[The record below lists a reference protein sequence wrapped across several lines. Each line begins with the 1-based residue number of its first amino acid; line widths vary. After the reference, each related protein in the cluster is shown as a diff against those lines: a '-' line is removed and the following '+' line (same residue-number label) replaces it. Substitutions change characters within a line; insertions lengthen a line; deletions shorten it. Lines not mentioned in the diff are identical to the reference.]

1 MIKFDLHIH
10 SFASRYKESEGIVDA
25 STTDN
30 AAVLLEKL
38 NDADVGLF
46 SITDH
51 NRFWPELYEKL
62 DELIASGQFSK
73 VQGLLAGVEFDVQIN
88 PTMSK
93 CHIITIF
100 DAKNKREN
108 YQRIHNVIEQHKL
121 EGQNDA
127 YEKHDYEDLLREI
140 GLDVIL
146 IACQRNSLDRH
157 HGHHNSLSEAT
168 MEPEELLMTG
178 YINAL
183 EFQRPNVEGILRD
196 NLKKVPVQVGLVMGS
211 DCHEWAAY
219 PNHHTGQGN
228 PQFIHSRANILPTFK
243 GLLMAVTSPET
254 RINKQENRNR
264 EFIQHIHIGDKTIPL
279 ENGLVAIIGEN
290 GSGKS
295 SLIKILQGKTS
306 EAFVKR
312 IKEKNCISYSETES
326 SKRLYIE
333 QGQIVDKF
341 GKGSLFPPDNFLPV
355 DHTEFRDAYSLFAY
369 GILDNIKKRIRAK
382 TTFKQLGNESLEY
395 NELIHLAS
403 YYINFLVDSD
413 YAEIENPH
421 EEYDKKLH
429 DLLETIFLM
438 RSDGY
443 FVNYQNEINQIL
455 ELLSKIYSVVHEAS
469 DEKVVERLVK
479 NHIVSASTE
488 YDQKIQEAATSHQL
502 DQRDYLDKRKNF
514 ISRIADAARKGSEEI
529 VFPEKPRPIQGCS
542 MNPHHG
548 FSFNSEA
555 KYNDRD
561 VIEEFLGRMFTSDYR
576 SIEALQAI
584 ESNENLKNAIF
595 RCTSVDQIDS
605 QFERNLNS
613 FLEEMCKTSDYIVDS
628 SQHNEAVGNTLG
640 ELSLAY
646 FKYMTEHE
654 TEKCIFLIDQP
665 EDHISNNNIS
675 QKLLRYFNS
684 IRTKKQIIMV
694 THNPLLVV
702 NQDVDQV
709 LFIRNIGDK
718 MEIISGCLEYE
729 DGDVN
734 ILDLI
739 AKNMD
744 GGKDSIEKR
753 LKVYG
758 KENHLD
764 DAAV

>member
-1 MIKFDLHIH
+1 MIKLDLHIH
-10 SFASRYKESEGIVDA
+10 SYASKYKEGRGIVDA
-25 STTDN
+25 STIEN
-30 AAVLLEKL
+30 VNVLLQKL
-38 NDADVGLF
+38 NEYDVALF

-62 DELIASGQFSK
+62 DELIASGQYPQ
-73 VQGLLAGVEFDVQIN
+73 VHGLLAGVEFDVQID
-88 PTMSK
+88 PEMSK
-93 CHIITIF
+93 CHIITVF
-100 DAKNKREN
+100 DAQNNKEN
-108 YQRIHNVIEQHKL
+108 YQKIYDAIEQHKL
-121 EGQNDA
+121 EDKDA
-127 YEKHDYEDLLREI
+127 YYSKRDYEDLLREI

-157 HGHHNSLSEAT
+157 NGHHNSLSETT
-168 MEPEELLMTG
+168 MEPQKLLMAG

-196 NLKKVPVQVGLVMGS
+196 NLKKVPVQVGLITGS

-219 PNHHTGQGN
+219 PNHDARRGN
-228 PQFIHSRANILPTFK
+228 PEFVHPRANILPTFK

-254 RINKQENRNR
+254 RINQQENRNR
-264 EFIQHIHIGDKTIPL
+264 EYVQYIQLGDKTIPL
-279 ENGLVAIIGEN
+279 TNGLIAIIGEN

-295 SLIKILQGKTS
+295 SLLKILQGKTS
-306 EAFVKR
+306 ESFVKKIR
-312 IKEKNCISYSETES
+312 DKNSITYSETDG

-355 DHTEFRDAYSLFAY
+355 DHSEFRAAYTSFSK
-369 GILDNIKKRIRAK
+369 GILDCIKKKIK
-382 TTFKQLGNESLEY
+382 TREAYKQLEVESLEY
-395 NELIHLAS
+395 NELIHSAS
-403 YYINFLVDSD
+403 YYINLLVDSD
-413 YAEIENPH
+413 YAEIDNVH
-421 EEYDKKLH
+421 EQYDKDLH
-429 DLLETIFLM
+429 NLLETFFRM
-438 RSDGY
+438 RSDNY
-443 FVNYQNEINQIL
+443 YVNFQNELNQII
-455 ELLSKIYSVVHEAS
+455 ELLGKIYGAVHEAS
-469 DEKVVERLVK
+469 DAKVVERLVK
-479 NHIVSASTE
+479 NHIVSAQIE
-488 YDQKIQEAATSHQL
+488 YDQKVKEAATSQQL
-502 DQRDYLDKRKNF
+502 DQRDYLEKRKAF
-514 ISRIADAARKGSEEI
+514 ISKIVNAARKNSEDTH
-529 VFPEKPRPIQGCS
+529 FPDSPRVIHGCS
-542 MNPHHG
+542 INPRHG

-561 VIEEFLGRMFTSDYR
+561 VIDDFLGKMFTSDYKTF
-576 SIEALQAI
+576 EALQTI
-584 ESNENLKNAIF
+584 ETYDALKNAIY
-595 RCTSVDQIDS
+595 RCTSIEQIDR
-605 QFERNLNS
+605 QFEHNLDS
-613 FLEEMCKTSDYIVDS
+613 FLDEMCKTTDYIVDT
-628 SQHNEAVGNTLG
+628 SQRNETLGNTLG

-654 TEKCIFLIDQP
+654 TERCIFLIDQP

-709 LFIRNIGDK
+709 LFVRKNGDK
-718 MEIISGCLEYE
+718 INVVSGCLEYE
-729 DGDVN
+729 DEDIN

-758 KENHLD
+758 KENRLD
-764 DAAV
+764 NAAI

>member
-10 SFASRYKESEGIVDA
+10 SFASKYKESEGVVDA
-25 STTDN
+25 SIIEN
-30 AAVLLEKL
+30 AEVLLQKL
-38 NDADVGLF
+38 NEAEVSLF

-51 NRFWPELYEKL
+51 NRFWPELYEKF
-62 DELIASGQFSK
+62 DELMVANQYPK
-73 VQGLLAGVEFDVQIN
+73 VNGLLAGVEFDVQID
-88 PTMSK
+88 PEMSK

-100 DAKNKREN
+100 DAKRKKEN
-108 YQRIHNVIEQHKL
+108 YQKIYDAIEQHKL
-121 EGQNDA
+121 EGQDDA
-127 YEKHDYEDLLREI
+127 YAKRDFEDLLREI

-157 HGHHNSLSEAT
+157 NGHHNSLSEAT
-168 MEPEELLMTG
+168 MEAEELLLTG

-196 NLKKVPVQVGLVMGS
+196 NLKKVPVQVGLIMGS
-211 DCHEWAAY
+211 DCHEWNAY
-219 PNHHTGQGN
+219 PDHHTGQGN
-228 PQFIHSRANILPTFK
+228 PQFIHPRANILPTFK

-254 RINKQENRNR
+254 RINQQENRNR
-264 EFIQHIHIGDKTIPL
+264 EYVQCIQLGDRTIPL
-279 ENGLVAIIGEN
+279 KNGLIAIIGEN

-306 EAFVKR
+306 ESFVKR
-312 IKEKNCISYSETES
+312 IKEKNAISYSETDS

-341 GKGSLFPPDNFLPV
+341 GKGSLFPSDNYLPV
-355 DHTEFRDAYSLFAY
+355 DHTEFCGAYTSFANGILTFIKKKIKAKDAY
-369 GILDNIKKRIRAK
+369 
-382 TTFKQLGNESLEY
+382 KQLNSETLEY
-395 NELIHLAS
+395 NELIQLAS
-403 YYINFLVDSD
+403 YYINFLVDED
-413 YAEIENPH
+413 YAEVENVH
-421 EEYDKKLH
+421 EQYDKTLYS
-429 DLLETIFLM
+429 LLETFFLM
-438 RSDGY
+438 RSD
-443 FVNYQNEINQIL
+443 NYYISFQNEINQII
-455 ELLSKIYSVVHEAS
+455 ELLGKIYGTVHEAS
-469 DEKVVERLVK
+469 DTKVVEKLVK
-479 NHIVSASTE
+479 NHIVSAQLE
-488 YDQKIQEAATSHQL
+488 YDQKIQEAATSQQL
-502 DQRDYLDKRKNF
+502 DQRDYLDKRKAF
-514 ISRIADAARKGSEEI
+514 ISKIVDAARKCSEE
-529 VFPEKPRPIQGCS
+529 VRFPESPKTIHGCS
-542 MNPHHG
+542 MNPRHG

-561 VIEEFLGRMFTSDYR
+561 VIGDFLGKMFTSEYK
-576 SIEALQAI
+576 SFEALQAI
-584 ESNENLKNAIF
+584 ESYEALKNAVY
-595 RCTSVDQIDS
+595 RCTSIDQIDR
-605 QFERNLNS
+605 QFEHNLNS
-613 FLEEMCKTSDYIVDS
+613 FLEEMCKTTDYIVDT
-628 SQHNEAVGNTLG
+628 SQRNEALGNTLG

-646 FKYMTEHE
+646 LKYMTEHE

-709 LFIRNIGDK
+709 LFIRKNGDK
-718 MEIISGCLEYE
+718 IDVVSGCLEYE
-729 DGDVN
+729 DEDVN

-758 KENHLD
+758 KENRVD